1 MVSFTEEQL
10 SKDCP
15 DCVEQFRL
23 IRKIIN
29 EATFKNVGKLSC
41 HVLCI
46 AVGELFEPKFKIKH
60 GYYAPGLQ
68 HSWLVDR
75 YGNII
80 DLYPWGAIGGP
91 MLIARTIAGILS
103 GYETPKGDSFMY
115 REDSTLSVL
124 KDPKTRK
131 DADIAKAELA
141 RLLETHKAQ

>member
-15 DCVEQFRL
+15 DCVEQFRQ
-23 IRKIIN
+23 IREIIN
-29 EATFKNVGKLSC
+29 EATFKDVGKLSC

-60 GYYAPGLQ
+60 GYYTPGLQ

-80 DLYPWGAIGGP
+80 DLYPWGAISGP
-91 MLIARTIAGILS
+91 ILIARTIAGILS
-103 GYETPKGDSFMY
+103 SYETSNGDSFMY
-115 REDSTLSVL
+115 REDNTLSVL
-124 KDPKTRK
+124 EDPKTRK

-141 RLLETHKAQ
+141 RLLEAHKA

>member
-15 DCVEQFRL
+15 DCVEQFRQ
-23 IRKIIN
+23 IREIIN

-60 GYYAPGLQ
+60 GYYTPGLQ
-68 HSWLVDR
+68 HSWLIDR

-103 GYETPKGDSFMY
+103 GYKAPNGNSFMY
-115 REDSTLSVL
+115 REDNTLPVL
-124 KDPKTRK
+124 EDPRTRE

-141 RLLETHKAQ
+141 RLLEAREA